1 MIYICER
8 AIVQPGVGRL
18 SIADTFKEFLSNL
31 AVDNAQAISS
41 RYEEIT
47 CALNKKFRDTESK
60 TANTLQ
66 VGSYGRHTAIKG
78 ISDLDMLYIMPK
90 GEWDNYKNGG
100 QSKLLSDAAAAI
112 RARYPKTT
120 VRVDRLVVQAVYSN
134 FTVEAQPVFEQDDGS
149 FKYPDTYNS
158 GSWKVTKPR
167 EEIKAM
173 SEFVAEKNDNLRRLC
188 KMARAWKNKHGVGI
202 GGLLIDTLAHN
213 FLKSTSEY
221 DDKSYLYYDYMSR
234 DFFSYLKD
242 LPKQDYF
249 AALGSGQR
257 VKVKKQFQRK
267 AKKAYE
273 LCLKAIEAE
282 GKDKQNDKWR
292 AVYGRLFPAAEKMQK
307 AALTDRAGH
316 AVRMTEEFPEEVFA
330 AIDIRNNI
338 RIDCQVEQNGFR
350 AASLREM
357 LRNRTLLM
365 PRKKLTFSVIETDI
379 TGSYGLFWK
388 VLNRGR
394 EAIDRDCIR
403 GQIVADDGHKRKV
416 ERTNFKG
423 DHVVECYAIVDGIVV
438 ATDRIHV
445 PISANQED
453 DDE

>member
-1 MIYICER
+1 M
-8 AIVQPGVGRL
+8 QPGVDRL
-18 SIADTFKEFLSNL
+18 STADTFKQFLSNL

-149 FKYPDTYNS
+149 FQYPDTYNS

-234 DFFSYLKD
+234 HFFSYLKD

-282 GKDKQNDKWR
+282 GKDNQNDKWR

>member
-1 MIYICER
+1 M
-8 AIVQPGVGRL
+8 
-18 SIADTFKEFLSNL
+18 SISETFKEFIGNL
-31 AVDNAQAISS
+31 ALNNTETISQ
-41 RYEEIT
+41 RYGEIT
-47 CALNKKFRDTESK
+47 CALNKNFRDTDSK

-90 GEWDNYKNGG
+90 GEWDNYKDSS

-112 RARYPKTT
+112 RARYPKTI

-149 FKYPDTYNS
+149 FKYPDTYDH
-158 GSWKVTKPR
+158 GSWKITKPKD
-167 EEIKAM
+167 EIQAM
-173 SEFVAEKNDNLRRLC
+173 SELDDQKNKNLRRLC

-213 FLKSTSEY
+213 FLKSTNEY

-234 DFFSYLKD
+234 DFFAYLEE

-273 LCLKAIEAE
+273 LCIKAIEAE
-282 GKDKQNDKWR
+282 GKDNQNDKWR
-292 AVYGRLFPAAEKMQK
+292 AVYGRQFPASQKVAK
-307 AALTDRAGH
+307 AAVSEVARH
-316 AVRMTEEFPEEVFA
+316 AFRMTEEFAEDVFLG
-330 AIDIRNNI
+330 IDIRRNI
-338 RIDCQVEQNGFR
+338 SIDCKVEQAGFR
-350 AASLREM
+350 PASLRDI
-357 LRNRTLLM
+357 LKIGKFLN
-365 PRKKLTFSVIETDI
+365 PRKKLTFSVVSTDI
-379 TGSYGLFWK
+379 DGQYGLFWK
-388 VLNRGR
+388 VLNRGH
-394 EAIDRDCIR
+394 EAEKRDCIR
-403 GQIVADDGHKRKV
+403 GQIVGDEGHKKNI
-416 ERTNFKG
+416 EHTNFKG
-423 DHVVECYAIVDGIVV
+423 DHVVECYAIQDCVVV
-438 ATDRIHV
+438 AKDRIHV

-453 DDE
+453 DDN

>member
-1 MIYICER
+1 MVI
-8 AIVQPGVGRL
+8 QPGVDRL
-18 SIADTFKEFLSNL
+18 SIAETFKQFLSNL
-31 AVDNAQAISS
+31 KVDNAQAISD
-41 RYEEIT
+41 RYGEIT

-90 GEWDNYKNGG
+90 GEWETYKDGG

-134 FTVEAQPVFEQDDGS
+134 FTVEAQPVFEQGDGS
-149 FKYPDTYNS
+149 FKYPDTYN
-158 GSWKVTKPR
+158 GGAWKITKPR
-167 EEIKAM
+167 EEIQAM
-173 SEFVAEKNDNLRRLC
+173 SEFVADKNDNLRRLC

-213 FLKSTSEY
+213 FLNSTKYY
-221 DDKSYLYYDYMSR
+221 DDKNHHYYDWMSR
-234 DFFSYLKD
+234 DFFAYIKE

-257 VKVKKQFQRK
+257 VKVKKNFQRK
-267 AKKAYE
+267 AKKAHE

-282 GKDKQNDKWR
+282 GNDSQNDKWR
-292 AVYGRLFPAAEKMQK
+292 AVYGRLFPASEKMQK
-307 AALTDRAGH
+307 AAVLEYKSKP
-316 AVRMTEEFPEEVFA
+316 VRMTEEFPEDVFA
-330 AIDIRNNI
+330 AVDIRHNI

-350 AASLREM
+350 SASLREM
-357 LRNRTLLM
+357 IRERKLLM
-365 PRKKLTFSVIETDI
+365 PRKKLTFSVVETDI
-379 TGSYGLFWK
+379 RGDFGLFWK
-388 VLNRGR
+388 VLNRGQ

-403 GQIVADDGHKRKV
+403 GQIVADDGHMRKI
-416 ERTNFKG
+416 ERTNFRG
-423 DHVVECYAIVDGIVV
+423 DHVVECYAVVDRIVV

-453 DDE
+453 DNE

>member
-1 MIYICER
+1 
-8 AIVQPGVGRL
+8 VKSL
-18 SIADTFKEFLSNL
+18 SIAETFKQFLSNL
-31 AVDNAQAISS
+31 AVDNAQTISN
-41 RYEEIT
+41 RYGEIT

-100 QSKLLSDAAAAI
+100 QSKLLSDAANAI
-112 RARYPKTT
+112 RARYPNTT

-134 FTVEAQPVFEQDDGS
+134 FHVEAQPVFEQDDGS
-149 FKYPDTYNS
+149 FKYPDTYN
-158 GSWKVTKPR
+158 GGAWMITKPR
-167 EEIKAM
+167 EEIQAM
-173 SEFVAEKNDNLRRLC
+173 SEFNTEKNDNLRRLC

-213 FLKSTSEY
+213 FLKSTGDY
-221 DDKSYLYYDYMSR
+221 DDKSYLYYDYIIR
-234 DFFSYLKD
+234 DFFAYLKD

-257 VKVKKQFQRK
+257 VKVKKNFQRK
-267 AKKAYE
+267 AKKTHE

-282 GKDKQNDKWR
+282 GKDNQNDKWR
-292 AVYGRLFPAAEKMQK
+292 AVFGRLFPAAEKLEK
-307 AALTDRAGH
+307 TALAERASR
-316 AVRMTEEFPEEVFA
+316 AVRMTEEFAENVFA

-338 RIDCQVEQNGFR
+338 SIDCEVEQSGFR
-350 AASLREM
+350 PASLREM
-357 LRNRTLLM
+357 LSNRTLLM
-365 PRKKLTFSVIETDI
+365 PRKKLTFSVVETDI
-379 TGSYGLFWK
+379 PAPYRLYWK
-388 VLNRGR
+388 VLNRGP

-403 GQIVADDGHKRKV
+403 GQIVADDGHKRIV
-416 ERTNFKG
+416 EHTSFRG
-423 DHVVECYAIVDGIVV
+423 DHVVECYALVDGVVV

-445 PISANQED
+445 PISANHED
-453 DDE
+453 CDE

>member
-1 MIYICER
+1 M
-8 AIVQPGVGRL
+8 
-18 SIADTFKEFLSNL
+18 SIADTFKQFLSNL
-31 AVDNAQAISS
+31 AVDNAQAISD
-41 RYEEIT
+41 RYGEIT

-90 GEWDNYKNGG
+90 GDWDNYKDGG
-100 QSKLLSDAAAAI
+100 QSKLLSDTAAAI

-120 VRVDRLVVQAVYSN
+120 VKVDRLVVQAIYSN
-134 FTVEAQPVFEQDDGS
+134 FRVEAQPVFEQDDGS
-149 FKYPDTYNS
+149 FKYPDTYNG
-158 GSWKVTKPR
+158 GSWKITKPR
-167 EEIKAM
+167 EEIQAM
-173 SEFVAEKNDNLRRLC
+173 SEFDTQKNKNLRRLC

-213 FLKSTSEY
+213 FLKSTSDY

-234 DFFSYLKD
+234 DFFAYLKE

-257 VKVKKQFQRK
+257 VKVKKNFQRK
-267 AKKAYE
+267 AKKAHE
-273 LCLKAIEAE
+273 LCLKAIDAE
-282 GKDKQNDKWR
+282 GKENQNDKWR
-292 AVYGRLFPAAEKMQK
+292 AVYGRLFPAAEKVQK
-307 AALTDRAGH
+307 AALVDRAGH
-316 AVRMTEEFPEEVFA
+316 AVRMTEEFPEDVFA

-350 AASLREM
+350 PASLREM

-365 PRKKLTFSVIETDI
+365 PRKKLTFTVVETDI
-379 TGSYGLFWK
+379 PGSYSLFWK
-388 VLNRGR
+388 VLNRGQ
-394 EAIDRDCIR
+394 EAINRDCIR
-403 GQIVADDGHKRKV
+403 GQIVADDGHKRNV
-416 ERTNFKG
+416 EHTNFKG
-423 DHVVECYAIVDGIVV
+423 DHVVECYALVDGVVV

-445 PISANQED
+445 PINANQED
-453 DDE
+453 YDE

>member
-1 MIYICER
+1 
-8 AIVQPGVGRL
+8 L
-18 SIADTFKEFLSNL
+18 SIADTFKQFLSNL
-31 AVDNAQAISS
+31 AVDNAQTISD
-41 RYEEIT
+41 RYGEIT

-90 GEWDNYKNGG
+90 GEWDNYKDGC

-112 RARYPKTT
+112 RARYPGTT
-120 VRVDRLVVQAVYSN
+120 VKVDRLVVQAVYSN
-134 FTVEAQPVFEQDDGS
+134 FRVEAQPVFEQDDGS
-149 FKYPDTYNS
+149 FKYPDTYN
-158 GSWKVTKPR
+158 GGTWKITKPR
-167 EEIKAM
+167 EEIQAM
-173 SEFVAEKNDNLRRLC
+173 SEFDTQKNKNLRRLC

-213 FLKSTSEY
+213 FLNSTSDY

-234 DFFSYLKD
+234 DFFAYLKE

-257 VKVKKQFQRK
+257 VKVKKNFQRK
-267 AKKAYE
+267 AKKAHE

-282 GKDKQNDKWR
+282 GKDNQNDKWR

-307 AALTDRAGH
+307 AVLADRAGH
-316 AVRMTEEFPEEVFA
+316 SVRMTEEFPEDVFA
-330 AIDIRNNI
+330 AVDIRNNI

-350 AASLREM
+350 PASLREM

-365 PRKKLTFSVIETDI
+365 PRKKLIFSVVETDI
-379 TGSYGLFWK
+379 PGSYGLFWK
-388 VLNRGR
+388 VLNRGQ
-394 EAIDRDCIR
+394 EAINRDCIR
-403 GQIVADDGHKRKV
+403 GQIVADEGHKRNV
-416 ERTNFKG
+416 EHTNFKG
-423 DHVVECYAIVDGIVV
+423 DHLVECYALVDGVVV

>member
-1 MIYICER
+1 MES
-8 AIVQPGVGRL
+8 L
-18 SIADTFKEFLSNL
+18 SIADTFKQFLNNL
-31 AVDNAQAISS
+31 VVDNAQTISD
-41 RYEEIT
+41 RYGEIT

-90 GEWDNYKNGG
+90 GEWDNYKNDG

-112 RARYPKTT
+112 RARYPNTT
-120 VRVDRLVVQAVYSN
+120 VRVDRLVVQAIYSN
-134 FTVEAQPVFEQDDGS
+134 FRVEAQPVFEQDDGS
-149 FKYPDTYNS
+149 FKYPDTYN
-158 GSWKVTKPR
+158 GSAWRITKPR
-167 EEIKAM
+167 EEIQAM
-173 SEFVAEKNDNLRRLC
+173 SEFDTQKNKNFRRLC

-213 FLKSTSEY
+213 FLSSTKEY
-221 DDKSYLYYDYMSR
+221 DEKSYLYYDYMSR
-234 DFFSYLKD
+234 DFFAYLKE

-257 VKVKKQFQRK
+257 VKVKKDFQRK
-267 AKKAYE
+267 AKKAHE

-282 GKDKQNDKWR
+282 GKDSQNDKWR
-292 AVYGRLFPAAEKMQK
+292 AVYGRLFPAAEKVQK
-307 AALTDRAGH
+307 AALVERAGR
-316 AVRMTEEFPEEVFA
+316 AVRMTEEFPEDVFS

-338 RIDCQVEQNGFR
+338 RIDCKVEQNGFR
-350 AASLREM
+350 PASLREM
-357 LRNRTLLM
+357 LRDRTLLM
-365 PRKKLTFSVIETDI
+365 PRKKLTFSVVETDI
-379 TGSYGLFWK
+379 PGSYGLFWK
-388 VLNRGR
+388 VLNRGQ

-416 ERTNFKG
+416 EHTNFRG
-423 DHVVECYAIVDGIVV
+423 DHVVDCYAIVDGVAV

-445 PISANQED
+445 PIRANQED
-453 DDE
+453 YDE

>member
-1 MIYICER
+1 M
-8 AIVQPGVGRL
+8 
-18 SIADTFKEFLSNL
+18 SIADTFKQFLRNL
-31 AVDNAQAISS
+31 AVDNAEAISG
-41 RYEEIT
+41 RYGEIT

-60 TANTLQ
+60 VTNALQ

-90 GEWDNYKNGG
+90 GEWDNYKDGG

-120 VRVDRLVVQAVYSN
+120 VRVDRFVVQAVYSN

-149 FKYPDTYNS
+149 FKYPDSYDG
-158 GSWKVTKPR
+158 GSWKITKPR
-167 EEIKAM
+167 EEMQAM
-173 SEFVAEKNDNLRRLC
+173 SEFVAEKNSNLRRLC
-188 KMARAWKNKHGVGI
+188 KMARAWKNRHGVGI

-213 FLKSTSEY
+213 FLKSTSDY
-221 DDKSYLYYDYMSR
+221 DEKSYLYYDYMSR
-234 DFFSYLKD
+234 DFFAYLKD

-257 VKVKKQFQRK
+257 VKVKKNFQRK

-273 LCLKAIEAE
+273 LCLKAIDAE
-282 GKDKQNDKWR
+282 GNNNQNDKWR
-292 AVYGRLFPAAEKMQK
+292 AVYGRLFPAAEKVEK
-307 AALTDRAGH
+307 AALIDRAGH
-316 AVRMTEEFPEEVFA
+316 AVRVTEEFYEDVFA

-338 RIDCQVEQNGFR
+338 RISCQVEQKGFR
-350 AASLREM
+350 PASLREM
-357 LRNRTLLM
+357 LSNRTLLM
-365 PRKKLTFSVIETDI
+365 PSKKLTFSVAETDI
-379 TGSYGLFWK
+379 PSSYGLFWK
-388 VLNRGR
+388 VLNRGQ
-394 EAIDRDCIR
+394 EAIKRDCIR
-403 GQIVADDGHKRKV
+403 GQIVADEGHKKKV
-416 ERTNFKG
+416 EYTNFKG
-423 DHVVECYAIVDGIVV
+423 DHVVECYAVVDSVVV